1 MACPGSGLD
10 DELCGDCEA
19 TRTDAG
25 SLHQRGQRSGQDRWG
40 LRIQVT
46 AGQLGSWA
54 VRQLGSWAARQL
66 GSWAARQLG
75 SWAASQLGS

>member
-46 AGQLGSWA
+46 AGQLGS
-54 VRQLGSWAARQL
+54 QAARQ
-66 GSWAARQLG
+66 
-75 SWAASQLGS
+75 